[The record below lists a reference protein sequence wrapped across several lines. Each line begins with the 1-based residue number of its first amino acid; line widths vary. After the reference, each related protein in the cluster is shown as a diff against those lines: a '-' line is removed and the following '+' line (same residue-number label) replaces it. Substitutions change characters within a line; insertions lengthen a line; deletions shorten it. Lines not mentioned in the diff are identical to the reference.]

1 MKEINDSIGKVD
13 SNNIPIVTINNFYVK
28 IAEEYI
34 IENNRK
40 QNMGDRYNYNSEA
53 EVEVDENTEAEAEA
67 EAELEIVSNSN
78 HNNEEIELT
87 N

>member
-1 MKEINDSIGKVD
+1 MQYMKEINDSIGKVD
-13 SNNIPIVTINNFYVK
+13 TNNIPIRTINNFYVK
-28 IAEEYI
+28 IADEYI

-53 EVEVDENTEAEAEA
+53 EETDYIDEEVPEEGEAIAIEDD
-67 EAELEIVSNSN
+67 N
-78 HNNEEIELT
+78 ELT